1 MSSPIHTASAPKRDR
16 WQVLVFG
23 GCSVAIAA
31 GAVGYLSGSLV
42 SFQYAISLIAVVVAA
57 QTDQSFR
64 VLPLLMRPAVPVMIA
79 AVISAIYA
87 NTLTAEDY
95 SQYITI
101 WTLQIV
107 GFVIALF
114 TPIPNSAISYQSRQI
129 NSQSLTAY
137 ARALFWLAI
146 LSFLAFITL
155 KGIPALGSDIEQG
168 RVDAA
173 TSGTGYIRLM
183 AYMSVPSALVLVALK
198 ARRHW
203 LYVVAAAIVILA
215 MGNRSPLLYLLVPL
229 LFLYPMKSDK
239 RVSSIPLIGFIV
251 LISIGIVGIGT
262 YRVVSQDSF
271 RSYSE
276 YRIELAQGDYLGIAG
291 TTFEHYAGVV
301 PANAV
306 LAKSLI
312 DEGKLDYQFG
322 TTYLTLFVTA
332 IPGEQPSLDQ
342 TIKRLSNR
350 DFVGGGT
357 PPTLMGEG
365 YINGGYPGVVLG
377 SVLVMWLARV
387 FAARTTTDSL
397 ADLHT
402 KRIHRILY
410 GYMLTWA
417 ATCQVAGLTGAST
430 VPLAGFLALTV
441 LTLIAKG
448 PMNRDGET
456 NDKRHSLVR
465 GSGKR
470 SA

>member
-1 MSSPIHTASAPKRDR
+1 MNSQTNVRAYRHRDR
-16 WQVLVFG
+16 WRTLLFG
-23 GCSVAIAA
+23 GLLLAVAA

-42 SFQYAISLIAVVVAA
+42 SFQYAISAVAMIVAA

-64 VLPLLMRPAVPVMIA
+64 SLPVLMRPAVPVMIA
-79 AVISAIYA
+79 AVISAVYA
-87 NTLTAEDY
+87 NTLSSNDY

-101 WTLQIV
+101 WTLQIA
-107 GFVIALF
+107 GFVVALF
-114 TPIPNSAISYQSRQI
+114 TPVPESATNHARLVDSPR
-129 NSQSLTAY
+129 LMTY
-137 ARALFWLAI
+137 AKALFILAI
-146 LSFLAFITL
+146 LSFMAFIVL

-183 AYMSVPSALVLVALK
+183 AYMSVPSALLLVALK
-198 ARRHW
+198 ARRYW
-203 LYVVAAAIVILA
+203 IYVAVAAIVILA

-229 LFLYPMKSDK
+229 LFLYPMKSEK
-239 RVSSIPLIGFIV
+239 KVSSVPLIGFVV
-251 LISIGIVGIGT
+251 LIAIGIVGIGT

-276 YRIELAQGDYLGIAG
+276 YRIELAQGDYLGVAA

-312 DEGKLDYQFG
+312 DQGKLDYQFG

-332 IPGEQPSLDQ
+332 LPGEQPSLDQ

-350 DFVGGGT
+350 EFVGGGT

-365 YINGGYPGVVLG
+365 YINGGYPGVILG
-377 SVLVMWLARV
+377 SVMVMWLARV
-387 FAARTTTDSL
+387 FAARTTTDT
-397 ADLHT
+397 AAGLHT
-402 KRIHRILY
+402 RRLHRIIY

-448 PMNRDGET
+448 QQSHDGDT
-456 NDKRHSLVR
+456 IDRRRSLVR
-465 GSGKR
+465 GTHKQ